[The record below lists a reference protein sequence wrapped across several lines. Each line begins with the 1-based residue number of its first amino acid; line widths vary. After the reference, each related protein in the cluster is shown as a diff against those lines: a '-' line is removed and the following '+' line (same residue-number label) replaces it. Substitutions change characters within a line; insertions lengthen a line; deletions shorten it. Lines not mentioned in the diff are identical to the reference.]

1 KSSNHFDTVHAGTK
15 IPEIDLFESLG
26 KNIHISFC
34 LLFGSLYKYI
44 LLFSPI
50 IFDNISLP
58 CFQNY
63 HTLFVWAEGLT
74 SHDRA
79 QYIVVIRYLSTR
91 VLDVLHC
98 SSINCSTLRS
108 CRDWIY
114 YVDCIHDI
122 QLSASQVC
130 QQSNFT
136 SRLTSSPHLCLP

>member
-1 KSSNHFDTVHAGTK
+1 YPSYSLYRSLTPHPRLPFLLLYHTATYQIYTLSLHDALPISK

-63 HTLFVWAEGLT
+63 HTLFIWAEGKT

-79 QYIVVIRYLSTR
+79 K
-91 VLDVLHC
+91 
-98 SSINCSTLRS
+98 
-108 CRDWIY
+108 
-114 YVDCIHDI
+114 
-122 QLSASQVC
+122 
-130 QQSNFT
+130 
-136 SRLTSSPHLCLP
+136 